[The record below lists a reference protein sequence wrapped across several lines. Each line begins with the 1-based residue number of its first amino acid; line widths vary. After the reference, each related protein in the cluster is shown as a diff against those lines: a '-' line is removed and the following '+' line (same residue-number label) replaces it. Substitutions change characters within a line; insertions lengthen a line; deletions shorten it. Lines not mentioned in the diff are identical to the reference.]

1 METVSLLPSDNELV
15 NIINC
20 LARTR
25 KLGNSPE
32 NL

>member
-1 METVSLLPSDNELV
+1 METVLPSDNELV

-20 LARTR
+20 LARIR